1 MTVGLVL
8 VSHSQQL
15 ADGAAVL
22 AEQMAPEVTIEPAG
36 GSDGGE
42 IGTSFDKI
50 SSALNAADS
59 GDGVVVLY
67 DLGSAQLTTETA
79 IEFADEEQAARWRIV
94 DAPLV
99 EGAIAAAV
107 SAQGGADLD
116 AVAAAAQSAGHSGA
130 ADIDAAAA
138 GSGADDGPDA
148 DRVAQE
154 HRPEPPGVPV
164 VGQVQIVN
172 PLGLHARPSAEL
184 ARSLAGTSATVRI
197 GRPGEREVDLR
208 SVLGVVGLAL
218 RGGDQV
224 QIRVWGPDAAAVLG
238 RLEQTIRSGFGE
250 ADQPAGAVADG
261 DTAPRVVGDVV
272 HATAGAN
279 GLALGPLVRLGALP
293 VTLPDGVAVPASS
306 AQQAAE
312 QLDAAVI
319 AAAKTLAGQGEF
331 GQAHA
336 ALVADPQL
344 RELAAQRL
352 AEGAAGA
359 WWHAVNEQ
367 AQRLEAAGD
376 ELVAARGVDLRE
388 AGLSVLAE
396 LGVHLDR
403 IGPDVSGAVALAPDL
418 GPAEVPELVRRG
430 AVGAVLS
437 GSSTTA
443 HAVIVAR
450 GLGLPLVLRTGSA
463 LEDWPSGTTVLV
475 DGDAGT
481 VQIDPPEQV
490 ADSARARIAEA
501 ERRAD
506 ELRAAAAEPLVL
518 PDGRRVLI
526 AANIGSL
533 ADATAAVANGA
544 EAVGLLRT
552 ELLVLDRNPYP
563 DEDAQTADLTAIFD
577 ELGQRPVVVRVLD
590 AGGDKPVATLD
601 VGPQRNGFLGVRG
614 LRYLLEN
621 PHLLR
626 TQLRAI
632 CRAAVGHH
640 ISVMAPMVTVRTEAQ
655 AFRDAVDAAVDS
667 LVQDDVP
674 YARPEQIGLMIEVPA
689 AALAAEQFS
698 GVVDFFSVGSNDL
711 ASYLMAADRT
721 EPGVAELLD
730 PQSPA
735 LQRILDELT
744 STAEREHIPVAVCGE
759 IAGMPDQAVGLVRR
773 GVFELSMAPA
783 KIPAIKHL
791 LRSALVPRGDDDAGG
806 EGTTTVGRAAD
817 RA

>member
-8 VSHSQQL
+8 VSHSRQL
-15 ADGAAVL
+15 ADGVAAL
-22 AEQMAPEVTIEPAG
+22 AAQMAPDVSIEPAG
-36 GSDGGE
+36 GTDTGE
-42 IGTSFDKI
+42 IGTSFEKI
-50 SSALNAADS
+50 SEALNAADS

-79 IEFADEEQAARWRIV
+79 IEFADQEQAARWRMV

-107 SAQGGADLD
+107 AAAGGADLD
-116 AVAAAAQSAGHSGA
+116 AVAAAARTAAGA
-130 ADIDAAAA
+130 ATGGSGSAA
-138 GSGADDGPDA
+138 GSSGQGPGPEPDTMA
-148 DRVAQE
+148 EE
-154 HRPEPPGVPV
+154 HRPEPPGIPE

-224 QIRVWGPDAAAVLG
+224 QIRVWGPDGAAVLS
-238 RLEQTIRSGFGE
+238 RLEQAIRSGFGE
-250 ADQPAGAVADG
+250 ADQPAGGVPESDAE
-261 DTAPRVVGDVV
+261 PRVVGDVV

-293 VTLPDGVAVPASS
+293 ATLPDGASIPAESE
-306 AQQAAE
+306 QQAAD

-344 RELAAQRL
+344 RSLAAKRL

-367 AQRLEAAGD
+367 ADRLEASGD

-403 IGPDVSGAVALAPDL
+403 IGPAVSGAVALAPDL

-463 LEDWPSGTTVLV
+463 LDRWPSGTTVLV

-481 VQIDPPEQV
+481 VQIDPPQAV
-490 ADSARARIAEA
+490 ADNARRRIAEA
-501 ERRAD
+501 EQRAE

-526 AANIGSL
+526 AANIGSQ
-533 ADATAAVANGA
+533 ADAVAAVANGA

-577 ELGQRPVVVRVLD
+577 ELGDRPVVVRVLD

-632 CRAAVGHH
+632 CRAAVGHR

-655 AFRDAVDAAVDS
+655 AFREAVDDAVDS
-667 LVQDDVP
+667 LRQDDVP
-674 YARPEQIGLMIEVPA
+674 YARPEQIGIMIEVPA
-689 AALAAEQFS
+689 AALAAEQFA

-711 ASYLMAADRT
+711 TSYLMAADRT

-735 LQRILDELT
+735 LQRILDALT
-744 STAEREHIPVAVCGE
+744 TAAAREHIPVAVCGE
-759 IAGMPDQAVGLVRR
+759 MAGMPDQALGLVRR

-791 LRSALVPRGDDDAGG
+791 LRSALASEAIGG
-806 EGTTTVGRAAD
+806 RGTTAAGAAAD